1 MYHYCYFHLIS
12 YFLWQQANGHTYFPW
27 LIFAHDQG
35 FPHLLNRGI
44 SPLQKVAL
52 DITCIKYRGK
62 WFYLICYSGWFN
74 NEIAE
79 WQRSDS
85 FDNLFVIRSARRLL
99 EKAKRTRLL
108 HPYTSNTAWQ
118 EPERPK
124 AALSWEAFSGASR
137 TSCNFISVIGNLT
150 I

>member
-1 MYHYCYFHLIS
+1 MYRYCYFHLIS

-62 WFYLICYSGWFN
+62 WFYLICYSGRFN

-99 EKAKRTRLL
+99 EKAKRTGCSILIHRIQHGKSRNAQRQRCPGKPFRALQGRL
-108 HPYTSNTAWQ
+108 A
-118 EPERPK
+118 
-124 AALSWEAFSGASR
+124 
-137 TSCNFISVIGNLT
+137 ISFPLLGI
-150 I
+150 